1 MKKIYALLMSMI
13 LLLGLTACSAP
24 ADSTDTGAASQ
35 STSQIQQEDTGEGT
49 SEDIGAEIPDKIE
62 AEISDPAQS
71 DAAPSDP
78 ALRHVLVLYF
88 SATGNTK
95 SVAEKIAALTDADLC
110 EIMPAQPY
118 TDDDLNYND
127 SGSRATKEQNTPDA
141 RPELATD
148 PISLEGYDTIYFGYP
163 IWWGEEPRIL
173 DTFVEQYEFAELTI
187 IPFCTSASSGVG
199 NSAKHLADLAGGGN
213 WMEGQRFSSNVSE
226 EELSAWIE
234 SIK

>member
-1 MKKIYALLMSMI
+1 MKKIYALLMSVI

-95 SVAEKIAALTDADLC
+95 SVAEKMYTVVNSRAYGDEAIHQGLHKWQVAAIAIDVVVALVRAAL
-110 EIMPAQPY
+110 EVVVI
-118 TDDDLNYND
+118 
-127 SGSRATKEQNTPDA
+127 K
-141 RPELATD
+141 
-148 PISLEGYDTIYFGYP
+148 GYKK
-163 IWWGEEPRIL
+163 R
-173 DTFVEQYEFAELTI
+173 
-187 IPFCTSASSGVG
+187 
-199 NSAKHLADLAGGGN
+199 K
-213 WMEGQRFSSNVSE
+213 
-226 EELSAWIE
+226 
-234 SIK
+234 